1 MSMLTVNDIAE
12 DLKLKPATVT
22 RYLRE
27 GRIKGTLALGGNW
40 RVREADYQ
48 EFKDSLFPTKSTG
61 HGFSPRD
68 ARSESARRAAKQR
81 TA

>member
-1 MSMLTVNDIAE
+1 MSMLTVNQIAD
-12 DLKLKPATVT
+12 DLHLKPSTIT

-40 RVREADYQ
+40 RVRQADYDA
-48 EFKDSLFPTKSTG
+48 FKDSLFPTPSE

-68 ARSESARRAAKQR
+68 ARSQAAQRAATRK
-81 TA
+81 